1 MVFRIMSAVMAVF
14 FAFAAAVQYN
24 DPDPSIWM
32 SLYGVAG
39 VLSAWVVVCGS
50 VPMRAA
56 ITLSIVTLVMGL
68 IIGSRVYG
76 YAAFPEIFQGWEMKS
91 PTSETLREASG
102 LLIVSLWMAVL
113 SIQAW
118 LGRRK

>member
-1 MVFRIMSAVMAVF
+1 MVFRIMSAVIAVF

-32 SLYGVAG
+32 LLYGVAS
-39 VLSAWVVVCGS
+39 VLSAGGVVCGS

-56 ITLSIVTLVMGL
+56 VTMSIVALVMAL

-76 YAAFPEIFQGWEMKS
+76 KAAFPEIFQGWEMKS
-91 PTSETLREASG
+91 PTSEALREASG
-102 LLIVSLWMAVL
+102 LLIVSIWMVVL
-113 SIQAW
+113 SMQAW
-118 LGRRK
+118 WDRRK